1 MDEWNIEES
10 SFEAVADLI
19 ATRDRPGGR
28 VKVVCFDYFDTLAV
42 RIVLPEHTKV
52 LASSVLSWLLNA
64 GKSGKQI
71 YAMRREMERTLCES
85 NAAAGR
91 DMEFD
96 LSELA
101 RRLSERLGPA
111 SCAWKRDD
119 GSRERFIETILAIEL
134 AVECAV
140 QRVCRPVVELLKAL
154 HQRGLTTVVV
164 SDFYLPAKS
173 FRRMLRFHG
182 LDEFI
187 DHLYV
192 SADYGETK
200 GAGRLYRRILAD
212 TGFRA
217 EQALMIG
224 DNPHA
229 DIRMAAEKG
238 LQTLR
243 VENPSQSAFYRK
255 WEKQQH
261 SSQKRTVFA
270 TDERGD
276 DLFPEM
282 GTTLW
287 LFTCRLFQELRR
299 RGVRDVFFFS
309 KEGEFLKRLFD
320 DFQQRLFAGPVIRSH
335 YLVASRKATFI
346 ASLRPLEQE
355 DFSRLFDHYRDIS
368 LRDFM
373 LSLNMPE
380 EESRGICTA
389 AGLDFER
396 RFPDLAS
403 QECFSRLLEEPSF
416 REAYRKLRREQK
428 AGFLSYLNSFGVDY
442 RGDGL
447 FIVDVGWKGSIQDNI
462 FHILEGEV
470 PVQGFYIGSLIATA
484 LSEKNRKEGLLF
496 CDRPEASRHFH
507 VYNNNR
513 SLFEMMLG
521 ASHGSADGY
530 MPASVSDPQER
541 KTPGRQTY
549 ARVSDG
555 QKHVSVMVLDLPEE
569 RRLFETLIRPRQ
581 QRFLET
587 AAACTWQFLLNGCR
601 RPNGDWFA
609 RRHAR
614 MVFRPS
620 RAEVDFFEQLYHL
633 ENFGVFEY
641 TRFRRQ
647 NRATWKQ
654 RWANFKGVLLHPDV
668 LESGI
673 WPPIVLR
680 SMGVGFLRHYDGWRR
695 TIRAFGWRW

>member
-1 MDEWNIEES
+1 MNEWNIEER
-10 SFEAVADLI
+10 SFEAVAEFI
-19 ATRDRPGGR
+19 ASHGR
-28 VKVVCFDYFDTLAV
+28 SDGEVKIACFDYFDTLAV
-42 RIVLPEHTKV
+42 RTVLPEHTKV
-52 LASSVLSWLLNA
+52 LASALLSWLLNT
-64 GKSGKQI
+64 GVSGEEI
-71 YAMRREMERTLCES
+71 YAMRREMEKALCES
-85 NAAAGR
+85 NAAGGG
-91 DMEFD
+91 DMEFN

-101 RRLSERLGPA
+101 GQFFERLGRTSSRWGA
-111 SCAWKRDD
+111 AD
-119 GSRERFIETILAIEL
+119 GSRERFIETILSIEL
-134 AVECAV
+134 AVECGV
-140 QRVCRPVVELLKAL
+140 QRSCRPVVELLEAL
-154 HQRGLTTVVV
+154 HRRGLSTVVV
-164 SDFYLPAKS
+164 SDFYLPAKA

-182 LDEFI
+182 IEKYI

-200 GAGRLYRRILAD
+200 GSGRLYRRILAE

-229 DIRMAAEKG
+229 DIRMAAEEG

-243 VENPSQSAFYRK
+243 IDNPRQRALYRK
-255 WEKQQH
+255 WEGQQRDP
-261 SSQKRTVFA
+261 KKKIVF
-270 TDERGD
+270 TIKEKKG

-287 LFTCRLFQELRR
+287 LFTCRLFRELRR

-346 ASLRPLEQE
+346 ASLRPLEEE
-355 DFSRLFDHYRDIS
+355 DFSRLFSHYRDIS

-373 LSLNMPE
+373 LSLNMAE
-380 EESRGICTA
+380 EDARRICVS

-396 RFPDLAS
+396 RLPNLNS
-403 QECFSRLLEEPSF
+403 QQCFSRLLAEPAF
-416 REAYRKLRREQK
+416 QKAYRRLREEQK
-428 AGFLSYLNSFGVDY
+428 AGFLTYLNAFGVDY
-442 RGDGL
+442 RRDGL
-447 FIVDVGWKGSIQDNI
+447 FVVDVGWKGSIQDNI
-462 FHILEGEV
+462 FHILGGEV
-470 PVQGFYIGSLIATA
+470 PVQGFYIGSLIATE
-484 LSEKNRKEGLLF
+484 LSKNNRKEGLLF
-496 CDRPEASRHFH
+496 CDRPELSQYFH

-530 MPASVSDPQER
+530 IRESVSKSQE
-541 KTPGRQTY
+541 KQMSGRRAY
-549 ARVSDG
+549 AQVGDG
-555 QKHVSVMVLDLPEE
+555 RNRVSVMVLDLPEE
-569 RRLFETLIRPRQ
+569 RRLFERMIRPLQR
-581 QRFLET
+581 RFLET
-587 AAACTWQFLLNGCR
+587 AAACTSQFLLNGCR
-601 RPNGDWFA
+601 RPGGQWFV

-620 RAEVDFFEQLYHL
+620 RAEVEFFERLYHL

-641 TRFRRQ
+641 TRFRRE
-647 NRATWKQ
+647 NRVTWEQ

-673 WPPIVLR
+673 WPPIILR
-680 SMGVGFLRHYDGWRR
+680 RMGVGFLRYYDGWRR
-695 TIRAFGWRW
+695 TIGAFGWRW